1 MIVDFLM
8 PPVTRADVRWF
19 RVELFRSKARNAYVD
34 EAKNR
39 SDAAVRAMYDRYRAP
54 LLGYVLR
61 SVGGDYQQAEDIV
74 QETMTRAWQRSDQL
88 TPEDAGP
95 WLFTVAHNLVVSGFR
110 RKSARPPEVP
120 IGERD
125 FPVPGDDIERVLQS
139 WQIASALRGL
149 SQEHRH
155 VIVELFYRRRTVSEA
170 ASVLGIPV
178 GTVKSRSY
186 YALRALRVALE
197 EQGVMSS

>member
-1 MIVDFLM
+1 
-8 PPVTRADVRWF
+8 
-19 RVELFRSKARNAYVD
+19 VD
-34 EAKNR
+34 EAASR
-39 SDAAVRAMYDRYRAP
+39 GDAAVRAMYDRYRGP

-61 SVGGDYQQAEDIV
+61 SVGGDFQQAEDVV
-74 QETMTRAWQRSDQL
+74 QETMTRAWQRSDAL
-88 TPEDAGP
+88 TPEEAGP

-110 RKSARPPEVP
+110 RQSARPTEVP

-125 FPVPGDDIERVLQS
+125 FPTVGDDIERVLQS

-149 SQEHRH
+149 SDDHRR
-155 VIVELFYRRRTVSEA
+155 VIAELFYRRRTVSEA
-170 ASVLGIPV
+170 AAVLGIPV

-197 EQGVMSS
+197 EQGVVSS

>member
-1 MIVDFLM
+1 
-8 PPVTRADVRWF
+8 
-19 RVELFRSKARNAYVD
+19 
-34 EAKNR
+34 
-39 SDAAVRAMYDRYRAP
+39 MYDRYRAP

-61 SVGGDYQQAEDIV
+61 SVSGDYQQAEDIV
-74 QETMTRAWQRSDQL
+74 QETMTRAWQRSDSL
-88 TPEDAGP
+88 TPDEAGP

-110 RKSARPPEVP
+110 RRSARPTEVP

-125 FPVPGDDIERVLQS
+125 FPTVGDEIDRVLQS
-139 WQIASALRGL
+139 WQIASVLRGL
-149 SQEHRH
+149 SEDHRR
-155 VIVELFYRRRTVSEA
+155 VIIELFYRRRTVSEA
-170 ASVLGIPV
+170 AAVLGIPA